1 MFSSDRIKKL
11 MGEIEIF
18 LLVFFSA
25 LFIVICLLT
34 VYFLICVKLSIFL
47 SYPNKYDREYTHNLD
62 VEKGLIPADMSFLK
76 RETLNITA
84 RDGTLIKGDFSYH
97 ENQKGIVILAHGY
110 TWTREGALK
119 YGQFL
124 YNDGFSIY
132 IYDERFHGESDFK
145 YVTMGHNESMDVCDI
160 VNYFKNKYG
169 KDVII
174 GLQGESMG
182 AASVMNSLKYNP
194 DVDFV
199 LEDCGYESLKDL
211 IKHKLKQMKL
221 PSILLIGCNLV
232 LKIKFKYTFKDVEPI
247 NSVKNSN
254 VPLLI
259 MHGKDD
265 TLVPVT
271 HALDLYEATK
281 KHSEI
286 HIFNDSEHAKSYEN
300 YKNEYEKIAI
310 DFIHR
315 ILKEE

>member
-1 MFSSDRIKKL
+1 
-11 MGEIEIF
+11 
-18 LLVFFSA
+18 
-25 LFIVICLLT
+25 
-34 VYFLICVKLSIFL
+34 
-47 SYPNKYDREYTHNLD
+47 
-62 VEKGLIPADMSFLK
+62 
-76 RETLNITA
+76 
-84 RDGTLIKGDFSYH
+84 
-97 ENQKGIVILAHGY
+97 
-110 TWTREGALK
+110 
-119 YGQFL
+119 
-124 YNDGFSIY
+124 
-132 IYDERFHGESDFK
+132 
-145 YVTMGHNESMDVCDI
+145 
-160 VNYFKNKYG
+160 
-169 KDVII
+169 
-174 GLQGESMG
+174 
-182 AASVMNSLKYNP
+182 
-194 DVDFV
+194 
-199 LEDCGYESLKDL
+199 
-211 IKHKLKQMKL
+211 MKL